1 MSRSSFPNKIDQFSE
16 KFDLP
21 ANKVA
26 DALEMQQLKSKTI
39 LDNNEQNRLSA
50 LQAELQDYTITPET
64 MNKLQDAIVEIE
76 TFFDGNVRQYIL
88 SKQKEWDTYVDDFS
102 FIGNWDSSKKY
113 KRQNIVSYDG
123 NLWLCIKD
131 VVSSA
136 GDTPYKLPDNWR
148 QVAFKGDKGDV
159 GLNTIFKG
167 EWNGSTNYKAGDAVS
182 VRVGAPW
189 KPVDMVFIAKKD
201 NQGRKPT
208 VGVTSDYWFP
218 YHNLM
223 YGTYDFIGTN
233 TPIHPDITYIRELKE
248 L

>member
-233 TPIHPDITYIRELKE
+233 TPIHPDITYIRELRE

>member
-26 DALEMQQLKSKTI
+26 DALEMQHLKSKTI

-201 NQGRKPT
+201 NQGQKPT
-208 VGVTSDYWFP
+208 VRATSDYWFP

>member
-167 EWNGSTNYKAGDAVS
+167 EWNGSTNYKAGDAAS

>member
-26 DALEMQQLKSKTI
+26 DALEMQHLKSKTI

-131 VVSSA
+131 VVPSA

>member
-50 LQAELQDYTITPET
+50 LQDELQDFTITPET

>member
-26 DALEMQQLKSKTI
+26 DALEMQHLKSKTI